1 MIDRKLFFLG
11 PARLRYLNVERFS
24 LPRRIEP
31 KRCSYNERDDRCA
44 KTQRSDETV
53 PLGREI
59 GLKRIRAINDLHQTT
74 GSIMLTAIL
83 NSIYRFL
90 RSSLPASEST
100 GSAFSTR

>member
-1 MIDRKLFFLG
+1 MPLIYKG
-11 PARLRYLNVERFS
+11 YLAA
-24 LPRRIEP
+24 LPLSWETW
-31 KRCSYNERDDRCA
+31 A

-59 GLKRIRAINDLHQTT
+59 GLKRIRGINDPHQTT